1 MDDKSLLSMSYPED
15 AKPLEVQDV
24 AADRVEIYSKLAPK
38 LKSGTVKGVL
48 CDQDGVKVQHIVHS
62 DNGKVEVVV
71 IEEACKIML
80 DDLSPTQMVEYK
92 FEDTGF
98 MLGWMGEDAAASYRS
113 AKFKAWKEMVDKPNC
128 EAAFRRILQA
138 GVVTR
143 LYDTVALPTP
153 PEQAD
158 KYIVTN
164 EETGKKINIPHEVSE
179 MRVWDAEAGSYKA
192 FSAHLDG
199 APQPDEKEQFWG
211 NLIAEQREKHGD
223 ELIDKILASK

>member
-1 MDDKSLLSMSYPED
+1 MDHKSLLAMAYPED

-24 AADRVEIYSKLAPK
+24 SPDRVDIYSKFVPK
-38 LKSGTVKGVL
+38 LKSGTVAGVL
-48 CDQDGVKVQHIVHS
+48 CELDDIKIQHIVHC
-62 DNGKVEVVV
+62 DGGKPEVIV

-80 DDLSPTQMVEYK
+80 DDLSPAQMIEYK
-92 FEDTGF
+92 FDDTGF

-158 KYIVTN
+158 KWIVTN
-164 EETGKKINIPHEVSE
+164 EDTGKKINIPHEVSE
-179 MRVWDAEAGSYKA
+179 MRVWDAEAVCFY
-192 FSAHLDG
+192 
-199 APQPDEKEQFWG
+199 
-211 NLIAEQREKHGD
+211 
-223 ELIDKILASK
+223 IL